1 MVPLVNS
8 YSKDSQFFLVGSFF
22 FLIDFLLSDTV
33 YGIKPAFKAY
43 HSRPSA
49 NNATNMHIDSYS
61 TVLLSDFSF
70 LPIP

>member
-33 YGIKPAFKAY
+33 YGIKPHSKPIIADYQRIMLRICTLTSIQQYLVVIFHFFK
-43 HSRPSA
+43 P
-49 NNATNMHIDSYS
+49 
-61 TVLLSDFSF
+61 
-70 LPIP
+70 P